1 MRLTLHT
8 FQKDV
13 RRFWPAA
20 VVLWLVLGGLANADR
35 MRAYSQEIY
44 GEGYLTLLTAMAWAC
59 LVGLVTLEEP
69 LTGDRNFWTTRPHRW
84 GSLLGSKLLFAALA
98 IHLPSFLME
107 MVALA
112 TVGFPPAESVAP
124 LLRQQA
130 LFFGVLTLPA
140 MALAS
145 LVRNFTHFVLLILA
159 FATAFL
165 AADGA
170 LGAYARGA
178 YSESVSHLTAQL
190 IIAAAAIA
198 TLWIQYARRRLIYAR
213 AIMIAGAIA
222 AVFLLN
228 YQAYAG
234 LMPSGGSPRISL
246 SGPILSESRQS
257 LVLPIEISGVPNR
270 FRLLS
275 LNAEAL
281 TPDGTRLRTPGWSGI
296 SFRPWE
302 MPHLF
307 VSPSAVVG
315 GDHLTGRLGF
325 YISGSSGRFRGARVR
340 IRGQANFA
348 LYVPGRTITIS
359 VHGRHAVPGLG
370 WCTTVPQLD
379 TFSGQTIALKLV
391 CESLLESPN
400 ALVTLHDGKS
410 GWRGMEQRGSQV
422 GTTRGLHGKWFSPIH
437 LVSYYFH
444 VLNPD
449 RFRPYPGAAS
459 FMIPEAAVHTARFE
473 ITPESSTR
481 HTVSDFDF
489 GELNLPR

>member
-198 TLWIQYARRRLIYAR
+198 TLWIQYARRRVIYAR
-213 AIMIAGAIA
+213 GAMITGALAAISL
-222 AVFLLN
+222 FN

-234 LMPSGGSPRISL
+234 WTSGGVSPRISRN
-246 SGPILSESRQS
+246 GAPVISEARQS
-257 LVLPIEISGVPNR
+257 LTVPIKISGAPGHSRPLRVD
-270 FRLLS
+270 
-275 LNAEAL
+275 AEAVA
-281 TPDGTRLRTPGWSGI
+281 PDGTVLQTGASRYGQFP
-296 SFRPWE
+296 
-302 MPHLF
+302 
-307 VSPSAVVG
+307 AVLAG
-315 GDHLTGRLGF
+315 
-325 YISGSSGRFRGARVR
+325 Y
-340 IRGQANFA
+340 
-348 LYVPGRTITIS
+348 
-359 VHGRHAVPGLG
+359 
-370 WCTTVPQLD
+370 
-379 TFSGQTIALKLV
+379 
-391 CESLLESPN
+391 
-400 ALVTLHDGKS
+400 
-410 GWRGMEQRGSQV
+410 
-422 GTTRGLHGKWFSPIH
+422 
-437 LVSYYFH
+437 
-444 VLNPD
+444 
-449 RFRPYPGAAS
+449 
-459 FMIPEAAVHTARFE
+459 
-473 ITPESSTR
+473 
-481 HTVSDFDF
+481 SDFQAMIV
-489 GELNLPR
+489 G